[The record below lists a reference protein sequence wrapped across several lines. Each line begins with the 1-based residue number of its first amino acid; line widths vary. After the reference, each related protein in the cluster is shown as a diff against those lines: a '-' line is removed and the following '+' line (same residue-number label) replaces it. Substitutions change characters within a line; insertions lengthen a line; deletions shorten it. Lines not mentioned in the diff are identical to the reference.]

1 MRNIGFTLIE
11 LLVVIGILAVVAV
24 VSAPIASNWPRRAQ
38 INTVQAEI
46 IQALRLARAR
56 ARAGYHN
63 SRQGVYFSASA
74 TTTNKFV
81 FYQGDSYQTR
91 QANQDQETSLPSNLY
106 FNLSLSN
113 NAREINFSFGLSRPS
128 ATGTIFLIDNIT
140 GQTRNIVVNSFGVV
154 GGE

>member
-1 MRNIGFTLIE
+1 MKQSAFTLIE
-11 LLVVIGILAVVAV
+11 LLVVIGILVVVAV
-24 VSAPIASNWPRRAQ
+24 SVPIASNWPRRAQ

-46 IQALRLARAR
+46 IQALRLAQAR

-63 SRQGVYFSASA
+63 SRQGVYFSVSA

-91 QANQDQETSLPSNLY
+91 QASQDQETSLPSNLY

-113 NAREINFSFGLSRPS
+113 NAQEINFSFGLSQPS
-128 ATGTIFLIDNIT
+128 ATGTITLVDNTT
-140 GQTRNIVVNSFGVV
+140 GQTRNIVVNDLGVV
-154 GGE
+154 EGGE